1 MPPEG
6 HPLSVYT
13 NPRFSYKRAANQR
26 YTNSKSPASQK
37 RVNRKTN
44 GLIYPAH
51 KPGLLPSQY
60 IVHHEPV

>member
-13 NPRFSYKRAANQR
+13 NPRYNYKRAANQR
-26 YTNSKSPASQK
+26 YTKSLASQK
-37 RVNRKTN
+37 RVNCKTSE
-44 GLIYPAH
+44 LIYPTH